1 MLLPRAILGHVALVV
16 NPSLPHNITDGLTT
30 TESLGMIADKAVEY
44 VR

>member
-1 MLLPRAILGHVALVV
+1 MLLPRAIFGHVALVV
-16 NPSLPHNITDGLTT
+16 NPSLPHNTDGLTT